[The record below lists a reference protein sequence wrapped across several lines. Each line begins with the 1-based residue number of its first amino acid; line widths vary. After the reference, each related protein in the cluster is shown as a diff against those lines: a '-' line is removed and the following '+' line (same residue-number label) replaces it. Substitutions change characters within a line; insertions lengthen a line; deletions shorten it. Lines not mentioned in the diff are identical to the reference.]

1 MEVGG
6 LSVASITD
14 RIDGPSN
21 WTIERDVHAL
31 ILYEAGSYHW
41 LETWLGDMRTSLGD
55 PLPGEMWLV
64 PAGIVYRAAAKGGAV
79 RYNQVEIP
87 VPLLSIAPDT
97 RALAAHHDL
106 ALAALV
112 RALAAGDASAADPL
126 IAILA
131 KTLDHMIGRAESPAM
146 TRRINGLMIFIQA
159 QLETPLTVEDIAA
172 EAGMSVNSLIVHFA
186 RATGRTPAQ
195 YVLRQRLRRAC
206 WFLMNRPLSI
216 AEIAFATGF
225 SSHAH
230 LCAIFRSKVGMSP
243 GEWRRRH
250 RSAILPDVEEEGA

>member
-6 LSVASITD
+6 LRVASIVD
-14 RIDGPSN
+14 RIDGPSS

-41 LETWLGDMRTSLGD
+41 LETWQDDQRTSLGD

-64 PAGIVYRAAAKGGAV
+64 PAGRRYRAAAKGGAV
-79 RYNQVEIP
+79 RTIEVEIP
-87 VPLLSIAPDT
+87 AAMLTVAPGT
-97 RALAAHHDL
+97 RALAAHHNM

-112 RALAAGDASAADPL
+112 RALLAGDASAAGPL
-126 IAILA
+126 LAILDE
-131 KTLDHMIGRAESPAM
+131 TLAAMAGRPDSPAIVQ
-146 TRRINGLMIFIQA
+146 RINDLMAYIQT
-159 QLETPLTVEDIAA
+159 QLELPLTVEDMAA
-172 EAGMSVNSLIVHFA
+172 EVGMSVNSLIVHFT

-195 YVLRQRLRRAC
+195 YVLRQRLRHAC
-206 WFLMNRPLSI
+206 WFLMNRPLTI

-230 LCAIFRSKVGMSP
+230 LCAIFRRKLGMSP

-250 RSAILPDVEEEGA
+250 RSATLSVEGVE

>member
-1 MEVGG
+1 MDVGG
-6 LSVASITD
+6 LRVASITD
-14 RIDGPSN
+14 RIDGPSS

-41 LETWLGDMRTSLGD
+41 LETWQDGRRTSLGD
-55 PLPGEMWLV
+55 PLPGEMWLI
-64 PAGIVYRAAAKGGAV
+64 PAGRVYRAEAKGGGA
-79 RYNQVEIP
+79 RYIDIEIP
-87 VPLLSIAPDT
+87 RSRLTVAPGT

-106 ALAALV
+106 TLAALA
-112 RALAAGDASAADPL
+112 RALAVGDAAAADPFVTIL
-126 IAILA
+126 HETLAGMAGPPDPPAIG
-131 KTLDHMIGRAESPAM
+131 D
-146 TRRINGLMIFIQA
+146 RINQLMRFIQT
-159 QLETPLTVEDIAA
+159 QLEMPLTVEDRAA
-172 EAGMSVNSLIVHFA
+172 EAGMSVTSLIVHFA

-230 LCAIFRSKVGMSP
+230 LCAVFRRKIGMSP

-250 RSAILPDVEEEGA
+250 RSAIVPDVEEEEV